1 MFHPGLAAHSGTA
14 MSALF
19 AGPLERFG
27 QTLLAADHPGPVR
40 ALPDLLQRKSLD
52 ALLSGLYGPQ
62 LMADH
67 LPVLVSQWAKYY
79 FMQVIAPPVVASL
92 VYRWHWPLH
101 LDQVALALDERGV
114 PTGLKVLGE
123 GAVYQALPVDPFER
137 FAGLLDDNLQPFIDA
152 LSTYGGLS
160 SGVLWCSA
168 GDYLERC
175 LVQLGECSEVSLEAG
190 QALLAVRLR
199 PDGRRNPLF
208 RAVTHVGQ
216 RRRRRTCC
224 LSYQV
229 EWVGRCE
236 HCPLPG

>member
-1 MFHPGLAAHSGTA
+1 MFHPGVAAHSGTTV
-14 MSALF
+14 SALF
-19 AGPLERFG
+19 TGPLERFG
-27 QTLLAADHPGPVR
+27 QTLLSADDPRPVM
-40 ALPDLLQRKSLD
+40 ALSELLRKESLD
-52 ALLSGLYGPQ
+52 ALLTRLYGPD
-62 LMADH
+62 LMAAH

-79 FMQVIAPPVVASL
+79 FMQVIAPQVVGSL

-101 LDQVALALDERGV
+101 LEQVALALDERGV
-114 PTGLKVLGE
+114 PTGLKLLGE
-123 GAVYQALPVDPFER
+123 GAAYQVLPVDPFER

-152 LSTYGGLS
+152 LSIYGGLAS
-160 SGVLWCSA
+160 SVLWCSA

-175 LVQLGECSEVSLEAG
+175 LVQLGECSEVSLEVG
-190 QALLAVRLR
+190 QALLAVRVR

-208 RAVTHVGQ
+208 QAVTHVGQ
-216 RRRRRTCC
+216 RRQRRTCC